1 VCHVIVMACLAWLA
15 LGGRAAAQQDPGA
28 AATATVDP
36 EPVAWPRVVID
47 AHGASSGVP
56 SEAGFYP
63 PLPADTR
70 IAARGFGVAGAGHV
84 YFGTL
89 GAARLGVGASV
100 TAVRATQDSTSL
112 TMWLLA
118 PQLSFNFG
126 TPQGWSYVSG
136 GAGAG
141 GLDGRLVAG
150 DNEASQSRASGV
162 LSTLSVGAGA
172 RWFITSHVAVS
183 FDLRLHRIGAN
194 GEGEGGPTKAT
205 IVGAA
210 SVGLSF
216 K

>member
-1 VCHVIVMACLAWLA
+1 MACLASLA
-15 LGGRAAAQQDPGA
+15 FGGRAAAQQDPGA
-28 AATATVDP
+28 AAAATDDP
-36 EPVAWPRVVID
+36 APVAWPRVVVD

-56 SEAGFYP
+56 SAAGFYP
-63 PLPADTR
+63 PLPADVL
-70 IAARGFGVAGAGHV
+70 IANRGFGVAGAGHV
-84 YFGTL
+84 YFGAL
-89 GAARLGVGASV
+89 GAARVGAGASV
-100 TAVRATQDSTSL
+100 TAVRATQDFTSL

-118 PQLSFNFG
+118 PQVSFNFG

-141 GLDGRLVAG
+141 ALRGRFDAG
-150 DNEASQSRASGV
+150 DGEASQSRASGV
-162 LSTLSVGAGA
+162 LATLNVGAGA

-194 GEGEGGPTKAT
+194 ADGEGGPTSAT